1 MKVKAALLI
10 SLILVSFFTTY
21 SSAQVPIPNANPQIT
36 VDCERYDNREYISYS
51 IGSGWVKCSITN
63 DESKNLKI
71 KFSWT
76 GIFEI
81 RASAFSDNGDW
92 DIENGDEI
100 QIRSEDQIRAW
111 LFVSVGKIEPTE
123 DDFKL
128 EIVVTESEEF
138 NGWQECDDCEPH
150 EFETTY
156 KIVPWAEFTDV
167 QLLQSNVPGLS
178 AGLTKNDS
186 SEDIA
191 LECSEDILTENS
203 ISVEFSTD
211 ASAAGRNNMHIELE
225 LIIHLYQMDEYG
237 VPRDGDRKEITI
249 SAPVNFEQPT
259 VITTSANLDGSEN
272 RTGNDWRVSIW
283 IGSKVYLDNYQNMP
297 QNSVISDESLWYS
310 WCELN
315 NSVLDPDFIE
325 PNGGTGGEKS
335 GGDEKIP
342 SINALFSLSAILMA
356 ALTRNHRRDD

>member
-1 MKVKAALLI
+1 MKVKATTLI
-10 SLILVSFFTTY
+10 SLILVTFFTTY
-21 SSAQVPIPNANPQIT
+21 ASAQVPIPNANPQIT
-36 VDCERYDNREYISYS
+36 VDCDRTDGREYISYS
-51 IGSGWVKCSITN
+51 LGSGWVQCSINN

-76 GIFEI
+76 GSVAITAF
-81 RASAFSDNGDW
+81 AFSDSGDW

-100 QIRSEDQIRAW
+100 QIRSEDQINAW
-111 LFVSVGKIEPTE
+111 FIVRVGKIEPTE

-128 EIVVTESEEF
+128 EVVVTESEEF
-138 NGWQECDDCEPH
+138 NGWQECDNCEPH

-156 KIVPWAEFTDV
+156 KIIPWAEITDV

-191 LECSEDILTENS
+191 LECSEDILSENT
-203 ISVEFSTD
+203 ISVEFVID
-211 ASAAGRNNMHIELE
+211 ASAAGRKNMHIELE

-237 VPRDGDRKEITI
+237 VPRDGDRKEITV

-259 VITTSANLDGSEN
+259 IITTSANLDGSEN

-283 IGSKVYLDNYQNMP
+283 IGSGVYLDSYQNMP
-297 QNSVISDESLWYS
+297 PNTVISDDGLWYS
-310 WCELN
+310 WCDLN

-325 PNGGTGGEKS
+325 FNGGTGGEKV
-335 GGDEKIP
+335 GGVEKIP
-342 SINALFSLSAILMA
+342 SINALFSLSAIMMA
-356 ALTRNHRRDD
+356 AYMRNHRRND